1 MVLSVIITPREV
13 SQPHGFYVQTK
24 VPEAGIVFWN
34 RAVGKKQNNN
44 NQGAQ
49 PQKCET
55 FHFYLNYLTIIAF

>member
-13 SQPHGFYVQTK
+13 SQPHGFYAQTK
-24 VPEAGIVFWN
+24 IPEAGIVFWH
-34 RAVGKKQNNN
+34 RAVGEKNDN

-55 FHFYLNYLTIIAF
+55 FSFSFNYLTITAF